1 MNVTGPIR
9 YIVTNDADCVAL
21 IGTRIFAGIIPQNTP
36 YPAAL
41 ITIVGNLP
49 NPTKSGTSD
58 IDNVQVQI
66 DAYGYDYDV
75 VARIDEAIRNAIDG
89 YRGDV
94 TLGSDTIAVDGI
106 RYEQTRQT
114 YDSSDD
120 LWRFSSDY
128 VFRTLRNGSAAA
140 GGSVGSG
147 LSTYVAGKFVYEA
160 GETLSSGRAVII
172 DNGQAFY
179 FQPSDPTHAGRLFG
193 VTLTSATT
201 GQNVSIQTM
210 GEVTDSAYSFSSDLP
225 VYVRADGELF
235 NTPGASGLVQ
245 IVGASTGADKLY
257 INIGMSIAR

>member
-21 IGTRIFAGIIPQNTP
+21 IGTRIYAGIIPQNTA

-58 IDNVQVQI
+58 VDNVQVQI

-75 VARIDEAIRNAIDG
+75 VAQIDEAVRNAIDG
-89 YRGDV
+89 YRGDIV
-94 TLGSDTIAVDGI
+94 LGADTVAVDGV

-114 YDSSDD
+114 FDSTDD

-128 VFRTLRNGSAAA
+128 VFRMLRDGSAD
-140 GGSVGSG
+140 GGGGTDNTVDGIF
-147 LSTYVAGKFVYEA
+147 TYVAG
-160 GETLSSGRAVII
+160 ETMSSGRAVII
-172 DNGQAFY
+172 DGGEAFY
-179 FQPSDPTHAGRLFG
+179 FQPSDTTHAGRLFG
-193 VTLTSATT
+193 ITTSGATIGGNIT
-201 GQNVSIQTM
+201 IQVM
-210 GEVTDSAYSFSSDLP
+210 GEITDAAYTFSPDLP

-245 IVGASTGADKLY
+245 IVGASTGTDKLL
-257 INIGMSIAR
+257 ISIGLTIVR